1 MNGDEEQIFQESL
14 AGCTTKSYCIIVQKI
29 QCSLLLRGVELSMQ
43 IAADQRSARFLPA
56 IYIHHSKN
64 ERI

>member
-1 MNGDEEQIFQESL
+1 MSRKR
-14 AGCTTKSYCIIVQKI
+14 AGYKTELYCITVHV
-29 QCSLLLRGVELSMQ
+29 LRSVELSMQ

-56 IYIHHSKN
+56 IFVHHSN